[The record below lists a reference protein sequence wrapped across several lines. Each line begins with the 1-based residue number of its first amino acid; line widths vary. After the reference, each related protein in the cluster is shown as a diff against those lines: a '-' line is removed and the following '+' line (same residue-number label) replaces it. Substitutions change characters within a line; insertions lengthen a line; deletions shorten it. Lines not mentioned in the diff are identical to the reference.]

1 MGNNDITVVDV
12 FTNQTISGSGNE
24 TSEVI
29 PLWAYK
35 PAGHFS
41 LQVHSVGAG
50 SVIKLEYELSNDGV
64 TYVTPTGASD
74 IVTAHAAGNAFY
86 DFTPELAK
94 FLKIKATETA
104 GNDVTD
110 LDVKLAIQ

>member
-1 MGNNDITVVDV
+1 MGNNGITVVNV
-12 FTNQTISGSGNE
+12 FSAEAILGSGNS

-35 PAGHFS
+35 PVGNFS
-41 LQVHSVGAG
+41 LQVESVGVG
-50 SVIKLEYELSNDGV
+50 SVVKLEYLLSNDGV
-64 TYVTPTGASD
+64 TYLTPAGASD

-104 GNDVTD
+104 AANVTS
-110 LDVKLAIQ
+110 LNVKLAIQ